1 MSDSVPVL
9 GRFDVID
16 WITISTPVESFPVEC
31 WETLLSQN
39 DRIARFD
46 PQTGDVRYEIAAWD
60 SIRSD
65 SHSISACVSASMGV
79 RVQGSPARII
89 ADGDSVFSSG
99 ASAAEDLTGCV
110 ERMISFYLGNLGIA
124 YRPPLS
130 VWKVT
135 RIDVTRNLKL
145 DSLAEVRQGLTW
157 LRNAE
162 GGRYRVN
169 QMAGDTVY
177 WNKTSQYKKA
187 KAYAKGPHLLFQ
199 GKQKGHKGREYSQA
213 EIELASHLLRLELT
227 LFRRYWEKN
236 LHLKDWRE
244 ITPELLNAE
253 WHKYFDA
260 LIGQTVMN
268 DEQLKNNIFA
278 VAKTPGQGKAA
289 YLMWYSIKAMGWELA
304 KENQTPSTWY
314 RNLGI
319 LKNAGLKVT
328 DIGNGKI
335 IPFRV
340 QKLVTGLQVNS
351 WSELRKAA

>member
-1 MSDSVPVL
+1 M
-9 GRFDVID
+9 ID
-16 WITISTPVESFPVEC
+16 WITISTPVESFPVEY
-31 WETLLSQN
+31 WEILLSQN
-39 DRIARFD
+39 DRISRFN

-65 SHSISACVSASMGV
+65 SHVISACVSAAMGV

-89 ADGDSVFSSG
+89 ADGDNVFSSG

-110 ERMISFYLGNLGIA
+110 ERMISFYLGKLGIPF
-124 YRPPLS
+124 RPPLAA
-130 VWKVT
+130 WKVT
-135 RIDVTRNLKL
+135 RVDVTRNFKL

-162 GGRYRVN
+162 GGRYRVS
-169 QMAGDTVY
+169 QQAGDTVY
-177 WNKTSQYKKA
+177 WNHTSQYKKA
-187 KAYAKGPHLLFQ
+187 KAYAKGPQLVRQ
-199 GKQKGHKGREYSQA
+199 SREKDYRGREYSQG
-213 EIELASHLLRLELT
+213 EITLASHLLRLELT
-227 LFRRYWEKN
+227 LFRRHWEKN
-236 LHLKDWRE
+236 LHVLDWRE
-244 ITPELLNAE
+244 ITPELLNVE
-253 WHKYFDA
+253 WHKYFDS

-289 YLMWYSIKAMGWELA
+289 YLMWFSIKSMGWELA
-304 KENQTPSTWY
+304 KENQTTSTWY

-319 LKNAGLKVT
+319 LKAAGLKVT

-351 WSELRKAA
+351 WAELRKAA